1 MRSLIALGTAL
12 LLTTSVHAQDAGA
25 TTGIEIDPQ
34 AYAGV
39 WYEIARTPVPFQ
51 QQCTGGV
58 TATYTLR
65 SDTEVGVENRCD
77 LASGET
83 ESATGAA
90 DVVDGNFNTFAV
102 EIEDSDAPGI
112 NYIVAA
118 VGDEADGR
126 YPWAAVHSPDG
137 NTGWILARDPDLA
150 EDARADAEAA
160 LAELGVDIA
169 QLSDTTQPPQTYDPA
184 VD

>member
-12 LLTTSVHAQDAGA
+12 LLTTAAQAQDAGA
-25 TTGIEIDPQ
+25 TTGIEIDPE

-58 TATYTLR
+58 TATYTLT

-77 LASGET
+77 LSSGET
-83 ESATGAA
+83 ESVMGSAE
-90 DVVDGNFNTFAV
+90 VVDGNFNTFSV
-102 EIEDSDAPGI
+102 EIADSSAPGI

-118 VGDEADGR
+118 VGEEADGR

-137 NTGWILARDPDLA
+137 NIGWILARDPDFGG
-150 EDARADAEAA
+150 ADRDKAEAA

-184 VD
+184 AN